1 MLPPLT
7 YDTSSS
13 QCRQQRDDRRA
24 YGGNAAGTLVATSG
38 YQQDFARPCDL
49 SLA

>member
-7 YDTSSS
+7 YHTSSS
-13 QCRQQRDDRRA
+13 QGRQKRDDRRA
-24 YGGNAAGTLVATSG
+24 YGRDSAGTLVATSG